1 MAKIVTDGLIF
12 AYDPANRRTYEGD
25 GGGTSSTEIVG
36 DLTGTITNG
45 AEYLNQ
51 NGGVFSLDG
60 SNDYIDFGNDAVTPA
75 LPFSVQVWVNFPTL
89 GTNEPTFVSSYHSS
103 NYFGFWTQK
112 NPSNL
117 LKMHIGDG
125 ATAASSNRRTGT
137 GPTVT
142 NNVWYNVAF
151 VFRGTTDMSIYV
163 DGVAQ
168 SVSYDGTGGALDY
181 GSGKPSRI
189 GYFRTHYGEL
199 KMTQLL
205 IYDKGL
211 SADEV
216 VQNYNSARGRFLT

>member
-1 MAKIVTDGLIF
+1 MGKVVTDGLIF
-12 AYDPANRRTYEGD
+12 AYDPANKNSYSGS
-25 GGGTSSTEIVG
+25 GSTSKDIAG
-36 DLTGTITNG
+36 DLTGTLTNSPTFSDV
-45 AEYLNQ
+45 
-51 NGGVFSLDG
+51 NGGILSLDG
-60 SNDYIDFGNDAVTPA
+60 SNDYIDFGNDTVTPA

-89 GTNEPTFVSSYHSS
+89 GTNEPIFVSSYHSS
-103 NYFGFWTQK
+103 NYFGIWIQK

-125 ATAASSNRRTGT
+125 ATAASTNRRTGT

-142 NNVWYNVAF
+142 NNVWYNLAF

-181 GSGKPSRI
+181 GSGKPARI

-199 KMTQLL
+199 KMAQLL
-205 IYDKGL
+205 IYDKEL
-211 SADEV
+211 QAAEV
-216 VQNYNSARGRFLT
+216 VQNYYSARGRF